1 MTLYFVPFA
10 ASLLNL
16 TGTKPVV
23 ASAAAAM
30 LVLAPSSA
38 VPSAESVV
46 KFFSSFRRFSRY
58 LFLSPSFSSLVLTIG
73 RKRGELRKSFT
84 SASSSS
90 SSSSSSSLEPSSVPI
105 VCFLFKPP
113 PLPPTRFFPVFRVVS
128 VVIFFPMALS
138 ESHLNSSSAQAASFS
153 FSSSGSILSRSSS
166 SSSSSFV
173 LLVLSSLL
181 KMLLTFVFVVV
192 AIFCLLLLLL
202 Q

>member
-153 FSSSGSILSRSSS
+153 FSFSGSILSR

-192 AIFCLLLLLL
+192 AIFCLLLL

>member
-16 TGTKPVV
+16 TGTKPVA

-90 SSSSSSSLEPSSVPI
+90 SSSSSSLEPSSVPI

-113 PLPPTRFFPVFRVVS
+113 PLPPTLFFPVFRVVS

-153 FSSSGSILSRSSS
+153 FSFSGSILSRSSS

-192 AIFCLLLLLL
+192 AIFCLLLLL

>member
-153 FSSSGSILSRSSS
+153 FSFSGSILSRS